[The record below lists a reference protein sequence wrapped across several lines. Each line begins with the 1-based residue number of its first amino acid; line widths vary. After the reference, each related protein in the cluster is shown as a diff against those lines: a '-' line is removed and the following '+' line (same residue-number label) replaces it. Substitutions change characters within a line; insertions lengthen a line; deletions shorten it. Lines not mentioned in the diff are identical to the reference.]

1 MPAREIDD
9 LVLEL
14 RGLTLVRNLLVE
26 RGVDGEDIA
35 AHSRELERVRARLA
49 ELILEPGVAA
59 LSDAA

>member
-26 RGVDGEDIA
+26 RGVDGADIA